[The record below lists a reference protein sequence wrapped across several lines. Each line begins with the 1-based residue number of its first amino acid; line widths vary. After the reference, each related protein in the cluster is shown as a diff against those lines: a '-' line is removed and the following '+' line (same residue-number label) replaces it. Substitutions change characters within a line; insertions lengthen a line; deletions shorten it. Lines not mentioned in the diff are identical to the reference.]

1 MQRQNQN
8 SVHPT
13 SPTANWLV
21 AKVPYTE
28 IHSFASRSIPFRVQR
43 YPGRTVL
50 SAVSLTVFGGHGFLS
65 LPQEQVLIKC
75 RGCWFLSYCPEGEST
90 QKHVLPISSLCLV
103 KQQPGLMLSSIGYCN
118 SWTLSFRTRLQ
129 LVPGIQDTARLGDPL
144 GGAGAGHALP
154 AST

>member
-8 SVHPT
+8 LERPT

-28 IHSFASRSIPFRVQR
+28 IQSFVSRLIPFRVQGN
-43 YPGRTVL
+43 PGRMVL

-65 LPQEQVLIKC
+65 LPQEQVLIRC
-75 RGCWFLSYCPEGEST
+75 QGCWFLRYCPEGEST
-90 QKHVLPISSLCLV
+90 QKHILPISSLCLV

-118 SWTLSFRTRLQ
+118 SWTHSFRTCLW
-129 LVPGIQDTARLGDPL
+129 LVPGTQEAARLGHPL
-144 GGAGAGHALP
+144 GVAGAGHPLP